1 MTHGPEALLTG
12 ALQPTEHGR
21 LLAAQDLGLSVPRMM
36 QEALR
41 LLGDPA
47 VEAGHPLL
55 VRRLRRVVDQRRAAR
70 SGRLARHG

>member
-1 MTHGPEALLTG
+1 MTHGPEALLAG
-12 ALQPTEHGR
+12 ALQPTERGR

-47 VEAGHPLL
+47 VEAAHPML
-55 VRRLRRVVDQRRAAR
+55 VERRRE
-70 SGRLARHG
+70 ARHGTLQRT